1 MIKPYACMRCM
12 AQSDDII
19 CPVCGA
25 TAEDAQ
31 RIRGA
36 LAPQT
41 ILNGKY
47 LVGAALGGGGFGV
60 TYRALKLNSLRP
72 VQGET
77 VAVKEYFPRN
87 ISTRRGNGSIEPNP
101 RERENFDRWRSK
113 FVQEYRMLHRMEQC
127 PSVVHVLDIFEE
139 NNTAYLVM
147 EYVEGTT
154 IEKRVREQG
163 PIPAQQLLKTME
175 PFINDMY
182 RLNEHNVVHRDM
194 NPSNIILRRD
204 APPILIDFGSARPND
219 PETKKTVLIRKGYA
233 PPEQYDSDGRQ
244 GAWTDVYGLCA
255 TLYFALTGV
264 EPPDARERRYDDRL
278 QDIGELCPALSRR
291 QANVLMAG
299 LEMDYTKRPA
309 SFESLAA
316 GLYYVPPASP
326 EKPKEKT
333 IAPVRPVQRD
343 EDVAAALLAARRA
356 ARLAERVRRGSGA
369 PILNELDRISR
380 LSRLDEQA
388 ENLNRLLS
396 ESRPWFRVLTKLMR
410 RK

>member
-1 MIKPYACMRCM
+1 MNT
-12 AQSDDII
+12 DDI
-19 CPVCGA
+19 
-25 TAEDAQ
+25 
-31 RIRGA
+31 
-36 LAPQT
+36 
-41 ILNGKY
+41 
-47 LVGAALGGGGFGV
+47 GGI
-60 TYRALKLNSLRP
+60 AHP
-72 VQGET
+72 
-77 VAVKEYFPRN
+77 
-87 ISTRRGNGSIEPNP
+87 
-101 RERENFDRWRSK
+101 
-113 FVQEYRMLHRMEQC
+113 
-127 PSVVHVLDIFEE
+127 
-139 NNTAYLVM
+139 
-147 EYVEGTT
+147 
-154 IEKRVREQG
+154 
-163 PIPAQQLLKTME
+163 
-175 PFINDMY
+175 
-182 RLNEHNVVHRDM
+182 RLNERNVVHRDM

-255 TLYFALTGV
+255 TLYFVLTGV

-356 ARLAERVRRGSGA
+356 ARLVERVRRGSGA

-388 ENLNRLLS
+388 ENLNRLLA
-396 ESRPWFRVLTKLMR
+396 EGRPWFRVLTRLMK

>member
-1 MIKPYACMRCM
+1 MSKPYACTRCM
-12 AQSDDII
+12 APCDEKI

-25 TAEDAQ
+25 PAEDAQ

-60 TYRALKLNSLRP
+60 TYRALRLSRP
-72 VQGET
+72 QTGEEEM

-87 ISTRRGNGSIEPNP
+87 ISTRSENGRLEPNP
-101 RERENFDRWRSK
+101 REQDNFDRWRSK
-113 FVQEYRMLHRMEQC
+113 FVQEYGMLHRMEQC
-127 PSVVHVLDIFEE
+127 ASVVHVLDIFEE
-139 NNTAYLVM
+139 NSTAYLVM
-147 EYVEGTT
+147 EYIEGTT

-163 PIPAQQLLKTME
+163 PIPAQELLKTME

-182 RLNEHNVVHRDM
+182 RLNEHGIVHRDM
-194 NPSNIILRRD
+194 NPSNIILRKG
-204 APPILIDFGSARPND
+204 ASPILIDFGSARPND

-233 PPEQYDSDGRQ
+233 PPEQYDRDDRQ

-264 EPPDARERRYDDRL
+264 EPPDARQRRYDDEL
-278 QDIGELCPALSRR
+278 QDIGALCPALSRR
-291 QANVLMAG
+291 QVDVLMAG
-299 LEMDYTKRPA
+299 LNLDYSKRPA

-316 GLYYVPPASP
+316 GLYYVPPTPP
-326 EKPKEKT
+326 EPSRPTPVKPDPADGDVVPT
-333 IAPVRPVQRD
+333 LLAVRR
-343 EDVAAALLAARRA
+343 AALLLE
-356 ARLAERVRRGSGA
+356 RLHRGSGA
-369 PILNELDRISR
+369 PILEEVNRISR

-388 ENLNRLLS
+388 ENLERLLA
-396 ESRPWFRVLTKLMR
+396 ERPAWFRLLIRLLK

>member
-1 MIKPYACMRCM
+1 
-12 AQSDDII
+12 
-19 CPVCGA
+19 
-25 TAEDAQ
+25 
-31 RIRGA
+31 
-36 LAPQT
+36 
-41 ILNGKY
+41 
-47 LVGAALGGGGFGV
+47 
-60 TYRALKLNSLRP
+60 
-72 VQGET
+72 
-77 VAVKEYFPRN
+77 
-87 ISTRRGNGSIEPNP
+87 
-101 RERENFDRWRSK
+101 
-113 FVQEYRMLHRMEQC
+113 
-127 PSVVHVLDIFEE
+127 
-139 NNTAYLVM
+139 
-147 EYVEGTT
+147 
-154 IEKRVREQG
+154 
-163 PIPAQQLLKTME
+163 ME

-326 EKPKEKT
+326 EKPKEKPA
-333 IAPVRPVQRD
+333 APVRPVQRD
-343 EDVAAALLAARRA
+343 EDVAAALLAAHRA
-356 ARLAERVRRGSGA
+356 ARLAEKLRRGSGA

>member
-12 AQSDDII
+12 AQSDDTI

-25 TAEDAQ
+25 PAEDAQ

-60 TYRALKLNSLRP
+60 TYRALKLSSLRP

-182 RLNEHNVVHRDM
+182 RLNERNVVHRDM

-204 APPILIDFGSARPND
+204 APPMLIDFGSARPND

-326 EKPKEKT
+326 EKPKEKSA
-333 IAPVRPVQRD
+333 APVRPIQRD

-356 ARLAERVRRGSGA
+356 ARLAEKLRRGSGA